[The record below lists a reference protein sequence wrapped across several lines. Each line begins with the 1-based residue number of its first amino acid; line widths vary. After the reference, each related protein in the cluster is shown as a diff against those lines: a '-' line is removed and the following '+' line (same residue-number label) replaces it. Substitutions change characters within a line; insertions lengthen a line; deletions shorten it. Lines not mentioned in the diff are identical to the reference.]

1 MKILRSIRV
10 FVFVTIVAI
19 DFSFHFKIRKRFID
33 EKSFTSKTNY
43 KWKKL
48 GLRTKKILLKLGG
61 IYIKLG
67 QFLSNLNHIF
77 PQVFVEPLQELQDR
91 VPAHP
96 YSEIEKRLKMEL
108 GMNPL
113 DFFESINPIPIASA
127 STAQVHFGRWKG
139 KDVAIKVL
147 YPGIE
152 ESIDQDLR
160 IIRMLMKMIHLL
172 LIEFQYEEIFSQL
185 KNLIHQEMDLS
196 LERENM
202 KEMKER
208 FQGNNSIYIP
218 KSMIDLPSHSILI
231 SEFIY
236 GMKITDPR
244 FLNQPLFKKTKI
256 ADHLIQAFIT
266 MVFRFRFFH
275 ADPHPGNI
283 IIREDGSICLIDFGA
298 VARISPREEESLVI
312 ILMSAMRNDYPG
324 MIKGFS
330 HLGILKPKTDLNKL
344 LAIIEYSMLKMKR
357 ILTELDSYQNI
368 SLDVLDVDSDLKF
381 LKEIQS
387 SISELVADLNVPPNY
402 IAMQRVLAQLVG
414 NLVWIDPT
422 KSIFDYAEKP
432 FLEIV
437 SHSQNWSI
445 PWNHFW
451 KNIEIFIDST
461 LDQFKKWLQK
471 N

>member
-1 MKILRSIRV
+1 MKILRSLRV
-10 FVFVTIVAI
+10 FVFVTLVAI
-19 DFSFHFKIRKRFID
+19 DFSFHFKIRKKFIN
-33 EKSFTSKTNY
+33 EKSFSVITNE

-48 GLRTKKILLKLGG
+48 GFRTKYILLKLGG

-96 YSEIEKRLKMEL
+96 YSEIEKRIKMEL

-113 DFFESINPIPIASA
+113 DFFEFINPIPIASA

-152 ESIDQDLR
+152 NSIEKDLK
-160 IIRMLMKMIHLL
+160 IIRILMKMIHHLI
-172 LIEFQYEEIFSQL
+172 IEFQFEEIFSQL

-208 FQGNNSIYIP
+208 FQGNKNIYIP

-236 GMKITDPR
+236 GMKITDAK
-244 FLNQPLFKKTKI
+244 FLNQPLSKKKKI
-256 ADHLIQAFIT
+256 ADYLIQAFIT

-312 ILMSAMRNDYPG
+312 ILLSAMRNDYQG

-344 LAIIEYSMLKMKR
+344 LAIIEYSMVKMKR

-368 SLDVLDVDSDLKF
+368 SMDVLDVDSDLKF

-387 SISELVADLNVPPNY
+387 SISELVSDLNVPPNY
-402 IAMQRVLAQLVG
+402 IAMQRVLAQLMG

-432 FLEIV
+432 FLEII
-437 SHSQNWSI
+437 SYTQNWTL
-445 PWNHFW
+445 PWVQFF
-451 KNIEIFIDST
+451 KNLEGLLDST
-461 LDQFKKWLQK
+461 LGFIK
-471 N
+471 NTLKSK